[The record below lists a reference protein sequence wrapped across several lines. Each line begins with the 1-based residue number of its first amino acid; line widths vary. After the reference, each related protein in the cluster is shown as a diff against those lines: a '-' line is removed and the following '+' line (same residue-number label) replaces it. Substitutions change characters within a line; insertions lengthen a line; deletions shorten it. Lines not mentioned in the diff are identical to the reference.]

1 MTSSVRDRAV
11 EIYENK
17 ILGRSTTLAALA
29 KVNVI
34 SELDSP
40 NAQKSVMK
48 SNVRFTSLQCSQCS
62 ASLLNDVTGM
72 NFCYKCG
79 SKLKETKSSFK
90 SLKANWRSRGEV
102 TSTDYMIHRICFDGH
117 FSSIKTLVEKLRRCF
132 QALPHLIYIIKY
144 IRSSVF

>member
-1 MTSSVRDRAV
+1 MQRDIANGWNTYLPLLILGTDGSSRVSMDDAKKKVKELVALDMTVTSSARDRAV

-34 SELDSP
+34 SELDSS
-40 NAQKSVMK
+40 NAQKSVTK

-79 SKLKETKSSFK
+79 LKLKVTKSS
-90 SLKANWRSRGEV
+90 
-102 TSTDYMIHRICFDGH
+102 
-117 FSSIKTLVEKLRRCF
+117 
-132 QALPHLIYIIKY
+132 
-144 IRSSVF
+144 